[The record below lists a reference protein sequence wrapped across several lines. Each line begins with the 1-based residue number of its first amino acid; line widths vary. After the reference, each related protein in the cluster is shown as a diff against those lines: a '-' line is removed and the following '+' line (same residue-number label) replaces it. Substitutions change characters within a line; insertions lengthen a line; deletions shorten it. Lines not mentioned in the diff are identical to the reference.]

1 MAIRDAF
8 NAARHRLENYMRR
21 RRGKVKRHRPV
32 EVPAHAQRDRQKP
45 G

>member
-8 NAARHRLENYMRR
+8 NPEQHRLENYMRR
-21 RRGKVKRHRPV
+21 RRGNVKRHRPV
-32 EVPAHAQRDRQKP
+32 EVPADAQRDRQKP